1 MPIDPTARVLIDAM
15 EANFPPLD
23 PTISGTEMRAR
34 VAEAAAKVMP
44 APTDPEP
51 VGEVLDRT
59 VPGPAGEIP
68 VRIYHPTVA
77 ARDAAGVA
85 TSPVPTVAFFHGGGF
100 VLCDLDSHDG
110 ICRALCNATPAVI
123 VAVHYRRAPEARYP
137 AAVDDCYAVTA
148 WAAEHVAELG
158 GDPARLAVFGDSAG
172 GNLAAAVALMARDR
186 GLALSGQALVYPMLD
201 WNADTASHRET
212 GDDYYLRHEEVMYYW
227 REYLG
232 DGVRG
237 DHPYASPSFATDLSG
252 VAPAFIAT
260 AEFDPL
266 RDEGEAFAD
275 ALAAAGVPATKQ
287 RYDGMFHSFFSFMG
301 VLPAATELRDQVA
314 SFLRGPR

>member
-23 PTISGTEMRAR
+23 PTISGTEMRKR
-34 VAEAAAKVMP
+34 VEEAAAKVMP

-68 VRIYHPTVA
+68 VRIYRPSPQ
-77 ARDAAGVA
+77 ARAAAG
-85 TSPVPTVAFFHGGGF
+85 SRVPTVAFFHGGGF

-110 ICRALCNATPAVI
+110 ICRALCNAAPAVI
-123 VAVHYRRAPEARYP
+123 VAVHYRRAPEDRYP

-148 WAAEHVAELG
+148 WAGEHAEELG
-158 GDPARLAVFGDSAG
+158 GDPAQLAVFGDSAG

-186 GLALSGQALVYPMLD
+186 GLALARQMLVYPMLD
-201 WNADTASHRET
+201 WNGDTASHRET

-237 DHPYASPSFATDLSG
+237 DEPYASPSFATDLTG
-252 VAPAFIAT
+252 LAPAFIAT

-266 RDEGEAFAD
+266 RDEGEAYAD
-275 ALAAAGVPATKQ
+275 ALAAAGVPAIK
-287 RYDGMFHSFFSFMG
+287 RRFDGMFHSFFSFMG
-301 VLPAATELRDQVA
+301 VLPSATELRDDIA
-314 SFLRGPR
+314 AFLRGPR